1 MWKIAGI
8 AGLLVLVTGVLPL
21 DDAHAVLDRVAPIL
35 LFLAAVTIV
44 AELADAAGVF
54 DVAAQVAAG
63 LGRGRVLVLWL
74 LVVVLATV
82 TTIVL
87 SLDTTAVLLT
97 PVVLALAVQLDLP
110 PLPFAMTTVWLANT
124 ASLLLPVSN
133 LTNLLAVD
141 RLNWSATT
149 YARHTWL
156 AALVAVVVTV
166 VVLYVLHRRDL
177 SGRYVAPAREPVAD
191 RLTFWLAAAVC
202 VLLAVL
208 FVVGVPY
215 WAAAS
220 VGALVLVAGF
230 TWRSPGCCAAFGPSS
245 HYRSSSRPWGC
256 SSWCKQRRS
265 TVCRGCSVTPS
276 AREVRA
282 MSTCSASLASA
293 LAVPNVVRSNLPA
306 TWRSVSLLALALLA
320 LVGTNLGRAITRLWP
335 HCSGENAAGRAST
348 CLVARLQE
356 LALVPS
362 CSRRDRRPRHHELTE
377 PTARGVGSGEGRW
390 LYVRGWRRGPR
401 RGHGRE
407 GPGAEAPPPVDR
419 PRPAPRSARHED
431 FTGSHGS
438 DDDVRRA

>member
-1 MWKIAGI
+1 MWKIAGL
-8 AGLLVLVTGVLPL
+8 AGLFVLVTGVLPL

-54 DVAAQVAAG
+54 DVAAHVAAG
-63 LGRGRVLVLWL
+63 LGRGQVLVLWL

-141 RLNWSATT
+141 RLHWSATT

-166 VVLYVLHRRDL
+166 LVLYVLHRRDL
-177 SGRYVAPAREPVAD
+177 SGRYVAPAREAVAD
-191 RLTFWLAAAVC
+191 RLTFWLAASVC

-215 WAAAS
+215 WVAAS
-220 VGALVLVAGF
+220 VGALVLVAAF
-230 TWRSPGCCAAFGPSS
+230 TWRS
-245 HYRSSSRPWGC
+245 R
-256 SSWCKQRRS
+256 
-265 TVCRGCSVTPS
+265 
-276 AREVRA
+276 
-282 MSTCSASLASA
+282 SA
-293 LAVPNVVRSNLPA
+293 LHWSLVPLPLVVTTLGLFFMVQAAEIHGLAHLLRDAVGSGGTSYADLLRVTGVGASGSNVVNNLPA
-306 TWRSVSLLALALLA
+306 YLAIEPAVSASHSRLLAL
-320 LVGTNLGRAITRLWP
+320 LVGTNLGPLITLWGSLATLLWRERCRARDVHVSWRRFLLE
-335 HCSGENAAGRAST
+335 G
-348 CLVARLQE
+348 
-356 LALVPS
+356 LALVPV
-362 CSRRDRRPRHHELTE
+362 LLLAT
-377 PTARGVGSGEGRW
+377 T
-390 LYVRGWRRGPR
+390 
-401 RGHGRE
+401 
-407 GPGAEAPPPVDR
+407 GALAI
-419 PRPAPRSARHED
+419 
-431 FTGSHGS
+431 TN
-438 DDDVRRA
+438 